1 MIKTV
6 SLLAASAAALLLAGC
21 ASPTPP
27 ADEVTAAPPAT
38 CNADQ
43 AQTLLGTTASEAVSV
58 QLLQLSGARE
68 LRWAPPRRPLTMDYR
83 HDRLTVAYDDAMKIT
98 QIICG

>member
-1 MIKTV
+1 MIKIA
-6 SLLAASAAALLLAGC
+6 SLCALPALLLAGC
-21 ASPTPP
+21 AATTPP
-27 ADEVTAAPPAT
+27 AEETATPPAT
-38 CNADQ
+38 CNAEP

-98 QIICG
+98 QITCG